1 MGILIFE
8 KMYSKI
14 ELPYIGRPGHGQRK
28 LNMATPKSGSSLG
41 MEENLK
47 KAVTEMLVLT
57 LLSRE
62 DMYAPQITQALEEE
76 SGGALSIVFPYSV
89 LYRLISNGYITEA
102 YKKIAPDGRRRQYYQ
117 ITPEGRAYQAQ
128 LEELYH
134 SFSGGV
140 ELLLGERG
148 DKA

>member
-1 MGILIFE
+1 
-8 KMYSKI
+8 
-14 ELPYIGRPGHGQRK
+14 
-28 LNMATPKSGSSLG
+28 MATPKSGSSLG

-62 DMYAPQITQALEEE
+62 DMHAPQITQALEEE

-117 ITPEGRAYQAQ
+117 ITQAGRNYQAQ
-128 LEELYH
+128 LEELYRR
-134 SFSGGV
+134 FSAGV
-140 ELLLGERG
+140 VLLLEKGG
-148 DKA
+148 DRARHRRCGTGTWPRWTRP